1 MSHGR
6 HVLRAAVLCAV
17 LGVLVTVIACWESP
31 SLILPLSILGV
42 SSFVAVGIKHANAYY
57 DPDSLLHRRVERLVG
72 VCSLIALFSSVG
84 ILVWMLNKYHQF
96 RQLGD

>member
-17 LGVLVTVIACWESP
+17 LGVLVTVIACWETP

-42 SSFVAVGIKHANAYY
+42 SSFVGVGIKHANAHY
-57 DPDSLLHRRVERLVG
+57 DPDSLVYRRVERLVS
-72 VCSLIALFSSVG
+72 VCSLIALLSSVG
-84 ILVWMLNKYHQF
+84 ILVWMLIEYQQF
-96 RQLGD
+96 KQLGD